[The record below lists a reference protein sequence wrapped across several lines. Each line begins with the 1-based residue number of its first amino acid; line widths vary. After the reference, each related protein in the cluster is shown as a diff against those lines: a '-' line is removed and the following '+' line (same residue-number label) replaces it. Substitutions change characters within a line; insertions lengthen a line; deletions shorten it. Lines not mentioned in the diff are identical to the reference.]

1 MVKKAL
7 VKKRVGLGL
16 KISGGTKKSGGTKQ
30 SGGKK
35 SEGKKKV
42 GAKKKWGKIN
52 NKKWQNFGRN
62 NQKNGIPFNRIKKK
76 FFN

>member
-1 MVKKAL
+1 M

-35 SEGKKKV
+35 GEGKKNGGKKKV
-42 GAKKKWGKIN
+42 EVNGVL
-52 NKKWQNFGRN
+52 GRKGGGVAGVKEL
-62 NQKNGIPFNRIKKK
+62 KNR
-76 FFN
+76 